1 MTEWKRKCEGKDN
14 QEVGLEA
21 AILSWN
27 RNRSLVEPLCAED
40 GSGLKSCTEATTC
53 TRRSHSLS
61 WVAERSVVRKRNFE
75 KNFGELRSE
84 NADMSS
90 RQSWE
95 YHDRRKFKGFCGP
108 QIGAEWDGSS
118 EDLRKQTLMDVRRG
132 TKFFP
137 GKALLERILCLWR
150 AQLVLQSFRNT
161 VLQTDTGEHV
171 HKTKANERTG
181 VKELG
186 KLLPYL
192 RKKGER
198 NVLFLFNQWGVATVY

>member
-1 MTEWKRKCEGKDN
+1 MLT
-14 QEVGLEA
+14 
-21 AILSWN
+21 
-27 RNRSLVEPLCAED
+27 RS
-40 GSGLKSCTEATTC
+40 
-53 TRRSHSLS
+53 SHSLS

-137 GKALLERILCLWR
+137 GKALLESIKTSYARHN
-150 AQLVLQSFRNT
+150 SFLNT

-171 HKTKANERTG
+171 HETKANERTG

-198 NVLFLFNQWGVATVY
+198 NVFHWYFFSTNEGWRLFIKNTWLCKVKSRRIGSDACPVLEA